1 MVLLCC
7 NWCFLDHDEWSRNFL
22 KELWGVGE
30 AGKGH
35 HWSIWQLCANFQKH
49 LQRHHKYRVS
59 IQWVIGSGTYVIEGM
74 GNMMYVMI
82 YVTEGM
88 GSMTWAAGIQVS
100 RRKMELG
107 CRRKNK
113 INTQICLVI
122 EPFFRTASFFLY
134 ISQIIVH
141 HRCGPGHGGSQSISH
156 LRAVSYHRS
165 NSWASSR
172 ELWFPCLACCCLV
185 LSKLGS
191 PLMLPLVS
199 GVLFHLYL

>member
-1 MVLLCC
+1 MVLFCC
-7 NWCFLDHDEWSRNFL
+7 NWCFLGHDTWSRNFL
-22 KELWGVGE
+22 KELWGVG
-30 AGKGH
+30 KGH
-35 HWSIWQLCANFQKH
+35 HWSIWQLYANFKKH
-49 LQRHHKYRVS
+49 LQRHHKSRVS
-59 IQWVIGSGTYVIEGM
+59 IQWVVGSGIYVVEGM
-74 GNMMYVMI
+74 GNMI
-82 YVTEGM
+82 
-88 GSMTWAAGIQVS
+88 WAAGIQVS

-107 CRRKNK
+107 WKRKNK
-113 INTQICLVI
+113 INTRICLVI
-122 EPFFRTASFFLY
+122 EPFFRTARFFFFN

-141 HRCGPGHGGSQSISH
+141 HWCGPGHGGSQSISH

-199 GVLFHLYL
+199 GVLFHLCL